1 MEPGLERRERAR
13 PQSPSGTDAD
23 HVREAFAR
31 ETAAE
36 LPRRYALCATVFILF
51 SGIAALLDRAIS
63 SVERPYI
70 AAFLAT
76 EWIAL
81 ALATVALRGRV
92 PVRRAKIV
100 GAGVLGLV
108 CGIVVIHDLI
118 IPRHAEIAAVTVVC
132 ILTGAA
138 VLMPWGARTQALAGA
153 MALAAFAVASPMLL
167 SGGPIVVIL
176 VAVLAGVTVSVIA
189 AHLLER
195 HRFDAFVRAHRFEA
209 TSLRNREEADISA
222 ALVQVGEALSA
233 RLDLPDVLERVNRLA
248 VQHLGCDWSNT
259 FVHDGER
266 GMWRLASS
274 FGVSERVAAE
284 LRRLEIRT
292 SSFPVIER
300 FRPGEVVELSENDP
314 DPAVPPDV
322 LRRFEGVRVLVAPL
336 WRGHHLVGALAHGY
350 RRATLPFTNR
360 QRRLSLGIAS
370 AAAIAVENRRLVED
384 LQAANHL
391 KSEFVSTMSHELR
404 TPLNTVLGFTDLL
417 LDDEFGALTPG
428 QRDAL
433 RRVLRSAMS
442 LRDLIGAT
450 LDLGRLDAGRET
462 IIVEPFEVGALLDEI
477 CSELELLVPPS
488 LSVLWTNRVGG
499 RAIFADREKVKT
511 ILRNLVGNAIK
522 FTPRGVVEVDV
533 GHEQGRLEI
542 TVRDTGVGIEPEHLA
557 SIFEMFRQADA
568 SNSRRFGGVGLGL
581 HIVKR
586 LSERL
591 GGEVTTESSPGVGSV
606 FRVCL
611 PVQIE
616 GGSGHSDRIG
626 SDEVAPLHAAGKGS

>member
-1 MEPGLERRERAR
+1 MEPGLERTERAD
-13 PQSPSGTDAD
+13 PQPPSGPDGAEVRDAFD
-23 HVREAFAR
+23 R
-31 ETAAE
+31 ETVAE
-36 LPRRYALCATVFILF
+36 LPRRYALCAAVFIFF

-81 ALATVALRGRV
+81 ALASVALRGRV
-92 PVRRAKIV
+92 PARRAKV
-100 GAGVLGLV
+100 LGAAVLGLV
-108 CGIVVIHDLI
+108 CGTVVVHDLV

-138 VLMPWGARTQALAGA
+138 VLMPWGARAQALAGA
-153 MALAAFAVASPMLL
+153 IAFGSFVAASPLL
-167 SGGPIVVIL
+167 RSGGPIVVIL

-209 TSLRNREEADISA
+209 TSLRNREEADISG

-233 RLDLPDVLERVNRLA
+233 RLDLPDVMERVNRLA
-248 VQHLGCDWSNT
+248 VQHLGCDWSGT

-266 GMWRLASS
+266 GVWKLASS
-274 FGVSERVAAE
+274 FGVSERVIAE
-284 LRRLEIRT
+284 VRRVEVRT
-292 SSFPVIER
+292 SAFPAIDR
-300 FRPGEVVELSENDP
+300 FRPGEVVELSPNDS
-314 DPAVPPDV
+314 DPAVPPEL
-322 LRRFEGVRVLVAPL
+322 LRRFEGLRVLVTPL

-350 RRATLPFTNR
+350 RSATQPFTSR

-417 LDDEFGALTPG
+417 LDDEFGVLTPG

-462 IIVEPFEVGALLDEI
+462 IIVEPFEVGALLDEL
-477 CSELELLVPPS
+477 CAELELLVPPS
-488 LSVLWTNRVGG
+488 LSVLWTNRVPG

-522 FTPRGVVEVDV
+522 FTPHGQVEVDV
-533 GHEQGRLEI
+533 GHDHGRLAI

-586 LSERL
+586 LTERL
-591 GGEVTTESSPGVGSV
+591 GGEVTTESRPGDGSV
-606 FRVCL
+606 FRVIL

-626 SDEVAPLHAAGKGS
+626 PEAAASLHAAAKGS